1 MGASGWIRFVPH
13 DPDPT
18 VALRAARHATFAD
31 GDFYAPPQRSE
42 LELHRLRK
50 ELRAEID
57 ELRKGPADIGDGP
70 DRDTMIEIT
79 EGELEQ
85 IEEELVSLKSGATE
99 PIDARIRSLLIRC
112 AEEGTHSVLD
122 FHRIG
127 DTPGYG
133 VAASLTDDDLTHLF
147 GTTQPTRAQV
157 TEKQDALIQHRRRG
171 MASYVV
177 VYDGD
182 QPSEIAFAGI
192 SGD

>member
-18 VALRAARHATFAD
+18 VALRAAQHATFEEGAY
-31 GDFYAPPQRSE
+31 YAPPE
-42 LELHRLRK
+42 L
-50 ELRAEID
+50 AS
-57 ELRKGPADIGDGP
+57 
-70 DRDTMIEIT
+70 
-79 EGELEQ
+79 LEP
-85 IEEELVSLKSGATE
+85 GTTE
-99 PIDARIRSLLIRC
+99 PIDARIRALLMRC

-147 GTTQPTRAQV
+147 GTTQPTRARV